1 MKSVPPAVAGG
12 CAKST
17 RQAEQFT
24 SDPPATAGGTD
35 TLDAKLSIRSAHEQ
49 DFKVMNLQLE
59 RIELREIELPL
70 KWPFETSFGRT
81 TRRRIL
87 IVRVFDTDGA
97 NGYGECV
104 AAENPFYN
112 HETIDTA
119 WLMTTKYIA
128 PLLAAARVESA
139 AQVSEALAPI
149 RENRMAKAGVEA
161 AMWDMEAKTL
171 QTPLWKHIG
180 GTREEI
186 ACGVSIGLQDTTE
199 ALLDKITREIES
211 GYQRIK
217 IKIKPGKD
225 VQLVEAVRQR
235 FPSLTLSVDANS
247 AYKIETDA
255 SVLKRLDEYN
265 LLMIEQ
271 PLAPG
276 DIVDH
281 AKLQRELKTPI
292 CLDESIV
299 CLTNARHAH
308 ELGACRIINIK
319 LGRVGGYAEAH
330 AIQSF
335 AQEKDMPVWCGGMLE
350 AGIGR
355 AHNIALSTL
364 PGFTLPGDVSAS
376 ARYWEEDI
384 IAPLVTVSPKGTIK
398 APTGHGIG
406 YEVNEARIEALTV
419 RRETIPLTSSH

>member
-1 MKSVPPAVAGG
+1 MKL
-12 CAKST
+12 K
-17 RQAEQFT
+17 
-24 SDPPATAGGTD
+24 
-35 TLDAKLSIRSAHEQ
+35 
-49 DFKVMNLQLE
+49 LE
-59 RIELREIELPL
+59 RLELREIELPL
-70 KWPFETSFGRT
+70 KSPFETSFGRT

-87 IVRVFDTDGA
+87 ILRAFDKDGA
-97 NGYGECV
+97 SGYGECV
-104 AAENPFYN
+104 AAENPFFN

-119 WLMTTKYIA
+119 WLITTRHVA
-128 PLLAAARVESA
+128 PLLAAAGVGSA
-139 AQVSEALAPI
+139 AEVSQALGPI

-161 AMWDMEAKTL
+161 AIWDLEAKIA
-171 QTPLWKHIG
+171 QTPLWRHIN
-180 GTREEI
+180 GTRGEI
-186 ACGVSIGLQDTTE
+186 ICGVSIGLQSSDE
-199 ALLDKITREIES
+199 ALLDKVSREVES

-217 IKIKPGKD
+217 IKIKPGND
-225 VQLVEAVRQR
+225 IQLVEAIRKQ
-235 FPSLTLSVDANS
+235 FPDITLSVDANS
-247 AYKIETDA
+247 AYELETDTPM
-255 SVLKRLDEYN
+255 LKRLDDYN

-276 DIVDH
+276 DLVDH
-281 AKLQRELKTPI
+281 SKLQRELRTPI

-299 CLTNARHAH
+299 CLANARHAH

-319 LGRVGGYAEAH
+319 LGRVGGYNEAR

-335 AQEKDMPVWCGGMLE
+335 AQDHGLPVWCGGMLE

-376 ARYWEEDI
+376 ERYWEEDI
-384 IAPLVTVSPKGTIK
+384 IKPPVTVSREGTIK

-419 RRETIPLTSSH
+419 RRETVHLTQ

>member
-1 MKSVPPAVAGG
+1 MK
-12 CAKST
+12 
-17 RQAEQFT
+17 
-24 SDPPATAGGTD
+24 
-35 TLDAKLSIRSAHEQ
+35 
-49 DFKVMNLQLE
+49 LQLE
-59 RIELREIELPL
+59 KIELREIELPL
-70 KWPFETSFGRT
+70 KYPFETSFGRT

-87 IVRVFDTDGA
+87 IVKAFDKSGA
-97 NGYGECV
+97 TGYGECV
-104 AAENPFYN
+104 AMENPFYN

-128 PLLAAARVESA
+128 PLLSAARVERA
-139 AQVSEALAPI
+139 AQVDEALAPI
-149 RENRMAKAGVEA
+149 RDNRMAKAGIEA
-161 AMWDMEAKTL
+161 AVWDLEAKLL

-186 ACGVSIGLQDTTE
+186 ACGVSIGLQKTTD
-199 ALLDKITREIES
+199 ALIEKVAHEVES

-217 IKIKPGKD
+217 LKIKPGKD
-225 VQLVEAVRQR
+225 VQLVKAVRQK
-235 FPSLTLSVDANS
+235 FPSITLSVDANS
-247 AYKIETDA
+247 AYQFETDA
-255 SVLKRLDEYN
+255 PLFKQLDEYN

-276 DIVDH
+276 DLVDH
-281 AKLQRELKTPI
+281 AKLQREIKTPI

-299 CLTNARHAH
+299 SLRDARHAH

-319 LGRVGGYAEAH
+319 LGRVGGFGESR

-335 AQEKDMPVWCGGMLE
+335 AQAHEMPVWCGGMLE
-350 AGIGR
+350 TGIGR

-384 IAPLVTVSPKGTIK
+384 IEPPVVVSPEGTII
-398 APTGHGIG
+398 APVNPGIG
-406 YEVNEARIEALTV
+406 YEVKENLIEKLAVKRESISLT
-419 RRETIPLTSSH
+419 